1 MRLKDRR
8 TIVTGAASGI
18 GRAIAILFASEG
30 AKVVIADI
38 DSDGGNSVAKEILR
52 SGGEA
57 LFVETDVSCGGDVKT
72 MIVMAH
78 NFLTGIDIVV
88 NDAAA
93 FVFGTVEEVGPEDW
107 EKVFGVNVLGS
118 VNSVKE
124 SLPYL
129 RATEHPAIVNI
140 ASVS

>member
-72 MIVMAH
+72 MIVMA
-78 NFLTGIDIVV
+78 
-88 NDAAA
+88 
-93 FVFGTVEEVGPEDW
+93 
-107 EKVFGVNVLGS
+107 
-118 VNSVKE
+118 
-124 SLPYL
+124 
-129 RATEHPAIVNI
+129 
-140 ASVS
+140 